1 MLGPDHIS
9 IRALM
14 LISTKKNILS
24 LYSKSMAYWHFEN
37 LYTYHTFMET
47 LKILKL
53 RTPLSLHDM
62 YIRST
67 RKDTTLIT
75 PFPSDDFISRSTKI
89 WNTLTPKLKL
99 LDFSFKISL
108 AKSKLKKALLKN
120 QIGGDMITWTDNNFD
135 IKKLIV

>member
-1 MLGPDHIS
+1 
-9 IRALM
+9 
-14 LISTKKNILS
+14 
-24 LYSKSMAYWHFEN
+24 
-37 LYTYHTFMET
+37 MET

-53 RTPLSLHDM
+53 RTPLSLYDM

-120 QIGGDMITWTDNNFD
+120 QFGGDMITWTENNFD
-135 IKKLIV
+135 IKKLNV

>member
-1 MLGPDHIS
+1 
-9 IRALM
+9 
-14 LISTKKNILS
+14 
-24 LYSKSMAYWHFEN
+24 
-37 LYTYHTFMET
+37 MET

-62 YIRST
+62 YKIRSI

-75 PFPSDDFISRSTKI
+75 PFPSDNFISRSTKI

-108 AKSKLKKALLKN
+108 AKSKLKRALLKN
-120 QIGGDMITWTDNNFD
+120 QFGGDMITWTDNNFD
-135 IKKLIV
+135 IKN